1 MTAWS
6 DYVKAYASE
15 HGLTFSVAM
24 KMPEVKLAYKETKKQ
39 QIDIEILEEEI
50 EPVLETIVEPVLM
63 QIVEPIVEPV
73 VEIIVEHV
81 APAPPAIFIAK
92 KKRVLKPKA

>member
-50 EPVLETIVEPVLM
+50 EPVVAQILEPVVEPV
-63 QIVEPIVEPV
+63 VEPIVEPV
-73 VEIIVEHV
+73 VEIIVAHV
-81 APAPPAIFIAK
+81 EPASPAIFIAK
-92 KKRVLKPKA
+92 KKRVLKPKT